1 MSNLHALPL
10 FVSAVVYW
18 ILGALW
24 FSVLFGGVWSRG
36 LESQGIKINKPS
48 TGELWKKFLGTFVAN
63 LATAIAV
70 SEIVGVAHITSLLDA
85 LQLGLL
91 LGIGVA
97 AMALAVSYT
106 WEGKPRANFL
116 VDASYHTLG
125 VTACAV
131 ILTCWQ
137 HFWP

>member
-10 FVSAVVYW
+10 FVSAVAYW
-18 ILGALW
+18 LLGALW
-24 FSVLFGGVWSRG
+24 FSVLFGGIWSRG
-36 LESQGIKINKPS
+36 LESQGITINKPS
-48 TGELWKKFLGTFVAN
+48 GGGLWKKFIGTFVAN
-63 LATAIAV
+63 LGTAIAV
-70 SEIVGVAHITSLLDA
+70 SEIVGVTHITSFVDA

-116 VDASYHTLG
+116 IDASYHTVG
-125 VTACAV
+125 VMACAV

-137 HFWP
+137 HFSP